1 MPVESAPLL
10 IQQLSVRDLAT
21 RCRIRTTAAT
31 GGALLLLASLF
42 AAPPSVAAGL
52 PSAALQAIID
62 DAVQSGLP
70 GAVVRVE
77 AADGE
82 VWTGAAGTTTI
93 GGADMTTDSLFRL
106 FSITK
111 TITAATAFT
120 LIDEGRLGLDDPI
133 SQWLDAALIA
143 DLPNSGAVTVRHLIA
158 QTSGIRD
165 YYDPQLIAAIRAN
178 FERVWTPA
186 ELLAHAAKGDPQ
198 SPPGDA
204 ASHYANTNY
213 ALLGL
218 IIEKVTGT
226 TLADAIRD
234 RVLEPL
240 GATETYSAS
249 SAGHP
254 SPVAGY
260 FAEDG
265 ELLDVSA
272 IDQSVMWASGDILS
286 TAADTAKLLRGILA
300 GDLLS
305 AESRALM
312 TGDFRPLVGRGVD
325 YGYGTFRVPVLDP
338 APVGHSGEGPGGDS
352 LALRWPDD
360 GTILVILTDLDNGAH
375 IDMLFKI
382 AAVLGKSAS
391 PDLPPPP
398 VTSSN

>member
-1 MPVESAPLL
+1 MPVQSVPLL
-10 IQQLSVRDLAT
+10 MPQLSVQDLAA
-21 RCRIRTTAAT
+21 RRRTGATAVAS
-31 GGALLLLASLF
+31 GALLVLAALF
-42 AAPPSVAAGL
+42 AAPPTASVAAEL
-52 PSAALQAIID
+52 PSEALQAIVD
-62 DAVQSGLP
+62 EAVQSGLP

-82 VWTGAAGTTTI
+82 VWTGAAGTATI
-93 GGADMTTDSLFRL
+93 GGARMTTDSLFRL

-133 SQWLDAALIA
+133 GRWLDPALIA
-143 DLPNSGAVTVRHLIA
+143 DLPHGSAVTVRHLIA

-165 YYDPQLIAAIRAN
+165 YYDPQLVDAIRAN
-178 FERVWTPA
+178 FGRVWTPA
-186 ELLAHAAKGDPQ
+186 ELVLHAASGDPQ

-218 IIEKVTGT
+218 IIEKVTGM

-234 RVLEPL
+234 RVLDPL
-240 GATETYSAS
+240 GASETYSG
-249 SAGHP
+249 SAPGHP
-254 SPVAGY
+254 APVAGY
-260 FAEDG
+260 YSEDG

-272 IDQSVMWASGDILS
+272 IDQSVMWASGDMLS

-300 GDLLS
+300 GELLS
-305 AESRALM
+305 VESRALM
-312 TGDFRPLVGRGVD
+312 TGDFRPLAGRGVD

-338 APVGHSGEGPGGDS
+338 APVGHSGEGPGGAS

-360 GTILVILTDLDNGAH
+360 GTILVILTNLDNGAH
-375 IDMLFKI
+375 MDMLFKV
-382 AAVLGKSAS
+382 AAALGKSAS
-391 PDLPPPP
+391 PDIPLA
-398 VTSSN
+398 SN